1 MTTFTRSPR
10 EYWSHRLLPAIFLI
24 PAGIGGIVLT
34 ITSVTNE
41 LGSIIVMLCLTV
53 LGLVFIG
60 FGVLGLTIPIV
71 THITITTEKIGI
83 AFNHGTPVFITRN
96 GNERA
101 SVVVGHRT
109 SNCLLH
115 YHIGKSQEHMG
126 VGFGY
131 RDDNGKVLHGHAF
144 ADALNNAFS
153 LT

>member
-71 THITITTEKIGI
+71 TRITITTEKIGI
-83 AFNHGTPVFITRN
+83 ASNHGTPVFITRN

-101 SVVVGHRT
+101 RIVVGHRT
-109 SNCLLH
+109 SNCIID
-115 YHIGKSQEHMG
+115 YHIGKSPQGMG

-131 RDDNGKVLHGHAF
+131 RGDNGKVLYGQPF
-144 ADALNNAFS
+144 ADALNNALAS
-153 LT
+153 S